1 MAAPV
6 YDRAR
11 ANAHPAFGLHFRRY
25 APFSTFGFGFEGDN
39 RGPSTSLKATSRT
52 YGCVMF
58 NKVEVFY
65 WFGGTSGTHRST
77 LLFGE
82 IIGHSKVRMSVTT
95 IPSTRAGQV
104 IFKASTAGNMP
115 LLPKTP
121 DIDTSVYLAIEFG
134 SQTMHVEGSVFG
146 DTFPNLEVFLH
157 SYRSEHAALLL
168 DGRTTGGKNLGP
180 ISRLPGAGAS
190 IFLGKFD
197 RNFSLNEKGELAQ
210 NYTTFATT
218 LPTL

>member
-121 DIDTSVYLAIEFG
+121 DIDTSVYLAIE
-134 SQTMHVEGSVFG
+134 
-146 DTFPNLEVFLH
+146 
-157 SYRSEHAALLL
+157 
-168 DGRTTGGKNLGP
+168 TGGKNLGP

-190 IFLGKFD
+190 IFLGQFD